1 MPLPLARARAT
12 RGETVPQGVRGG
24 LRTVAWE
31 VSASRVSIKTE
42 FEVGLLERRK
52 CSRPYGKGET
62 TMRRH
67 EGGLSGIER
76 ARLARSANELRMSKL
91 GQLHYSVVIF
101 VVTIASRVRDDIRMQ
116 LKRAGAR

>member
-1 MPLPLARARAT
+1 MARPGVRQTLHSVSNNVNKRASILRFYRPVLSIFDNASRSFARAT

-76 ARLARSANELRMSKL
+76 ARLARGLR
-91 GQLHYSVVIF
+91 
-101 VVTIASRVRDDIRMQ
+101 TN
-116 LKRAGAR
+116 